1 MRSWDWDQCY
11 SATESVWGS
20 EPNPLPGRGGGRA
33 SGRPGVGPRV
43 RRGAQRG
50 LAGRAGLDKAR
61 RLAAERG
68 VDVDWIH
75 ADLLDDQPPEAAF
88 DLVMRLYL
96 HLPSAQRRRVLEKAA
111 VALAP
116 AAMLLVIGHDRLN
129 HRGMGRP
136 SQPAVAL
143 HPGRDRARTLW
154 PADRASGARVPPGC
168 RGRWDGTGRRRAG
181 PRQTAGR
188 SRPVAAPGGQRWLN
202 LAGRGRPGRG
212 RWLEAPARRG
222 GRHVHAPQTCP
233 GRSGDRTV
241 GVGSLLEDVLPETA
255 EGGARSW
262 RGWRS
267 GRSGTWRS

>member
-1 MRSWDWDQCY
+1 MRSWDWDQRY

-96 HLPSAQRRRVLEKAA
+96 HLPSAQRRRVLEKGAGA
-111 VALAP
+111 RAP

-129 HRGMGRP
+129 LTEGWGGPRNPRLLFTPAEVVRELPGLRIERAERVFRP
-136 SQPAVAL
+136 VAGEGGTVRAVDAL
-143 HPGRDRARTLW
+143 VRARR
-154 PADRASGARVPPGC
+154 PVE
-168 RGRWDGTGRRRAG
+168 
-181 PRQTAGR
+181 AGR
-188 SRPVAAPGGQRWLN
+188 SPRLAASDG
-202 LAGRGRPGRG
+202 
-212 RWLEAPARRG
+212 
-222 GRHVHAPQTCP
+222 
-233 GRSGDRTV
+233 
-241 GVGSLLEDVLPETA
+241 
-255 EGGARSW
+255 
-262 RGWRS
+262 
-267 GRSGTWRS
+267 